1 MTSSP
6 NSEEERRG
14 GCWKQ
19 TVGWA
24 SFNMRMP
31 SVFLVVSLSS
41 VTVSVTLSFRDIKLC
56 LRTPKSEHP
65 QALLRNL
72 LPITT
77 HQGPLWGKVRIPGLG
92 ISLQSHELSKQDP
105 PCSVGSGAM
114 PQEHLRSPHVKP
126 LLVACTRQVSRP
138 NHTQTNSFQQN

>member
-1 MTSSP
+1 MEADS
-6 NSEEERRG
+6 
-14 GCWKQ
+14 WL
-19 TVGWA
+19 A

-77 HQGPLWGKVRIPGLG
+77 HQGPLGKG
-92 ISLQSHELSKQDP
+92 QD
-105 PCSVGSGAM
+105 SRFGN
-114 PQEHLRSPHVKP
+114 
-126 LLVACTRQVSRP
+126 LLTEP
-138 NHTQTNSFQQN
+138 